1 MTQCQLYW
9 LIDPTSLFTEEYFE
23 TFAIHIVSGFMIL
36 IIRNGRERKYF
47 ANRMRMLKVVIF
59 VVVAREVST
68 LEVLLITLDVRINN
82 ICINVTIINARAPK
96 KKLTCEKMYSFFN
109 SRNIGKPTSLKS
121 AARHTKEINVNINL
135 LFSTDRKFA

>member
-1 MTQCQLYW
+1 
-9 LIDPTSLFTEEYFE
+9 
-23 TFAIHIVSGFMIL
+23 MIL
-36 IIRNGRERKYF
+36 IFRNGRERKYF

-59 VVVAREVST
+59 LVVAREVST
-68 LEVLLITLDVRINN
+68 LEVLLITIDVRINN

-96 KKLTCEKMYSFFN
+96 KKLTYEKMYSFFN

-135 LFSTDRKFA
+135 FFSTDRKFA